1 MHKVITY
8 ILYFTVLTINAQV
21 GINTQ
26 NVHSSAVLH
35 LESTTKGFL
44 LPRLQQSQIN
54 TINNPAEGLLLYNTT
69 LNYLDWFNGQQW
81 VNPSTRPISPLIE
94 SISPSINQVSINF
107 TASPNSLITGY
118 DVFVQPGNYVVSG
131 TSSPIVVPNLL
142 ENTLY
147 SFSLMATT
155 AIGKGMPSPVVQS
168 TTLFLPPGIPTK
180 FDVQPL
186 NQKIIVSWDTSTGV
200 VSNYSVA
207 YKEVNATEWTEVS
220 TNSNTIELSSL
231 TNNSTYSIKVKAN
244 NSAGSSDFTSTQ
256 YASPI
261 SGEILLFES
270 FNGTT
275 LDGSLWYE
283 RENNVETTTFAS
295 GNIAISNGRLSV
307 LGTGTSDNRDMLRTK
322 KIFGKNTTDLIVQFN
337 IVYPSC
343 GNTSQ
348 NSFKYGEIQNNSSN
362 GNYFRLK
369 KTDATTLEVFTNQN
383 SSTKSSQ
390 IVCTDNEVVNYKCI
404 FKQNNAIEVYVNGVL
419 NSNLTYSNVGTP
431 NLSGY
436 DSYIGFI
443 GIGTNL
449 FYVENITISGLPT
462 KPQRPNPLTSPIA
475 VAGNS
480 AAVVNFIPPLTDGGS
495 PIINYTVTSTPGN
508 ITAIGTSSPI
518 LVTGLTNGTSYTFKI
533 VSNNFYGSSNSS
545 FSTNA
550 VIPSDAVIVP
560 LFYPL
565 NNSVLL
571 QWKGVGDAIDY
582 VIEYKEI
589 SASDWIVV
597 NDGVSSNPQYTITG
611 LTNGI
616 EYNIRIKPLTNFAI
630 YNYSS
635 VISVTP
641 TNDYNSN
648 CWNQIVS
655 TGQSLSVGHG
665 GTPALST
672 TQPYSNKQLNSSFT
686 ALDPLVELGTERM
699 YSSLA
704 NSISQQV
711 GTTNP
716 FNSIVTLRGVGA
728 TPYSGLKKGTTTY
741 DYIINAIKQAKKISN
756 EIDLKPYVIR
766 ALTVVHGE
774 NDFANT
780 QYKENLLEW
789 QNDFETD
796 LKYISGQVGIIPMF
810 TCQVSTWSI
819 YGGTKPVSALGQLD
833 AALENPNKIVLVTP
847 KYFLD
852 YADGLHLKNFSYKL
866 LGEYYGKVMKKVLVD
881 KQQWL
886 PLYATQATRVG
897 NTITVDF
904 HVPVAP
910 LQINTTSLLQQNH
923 FGFEYFDDE
932 QSANIVNVAI
942 GTNGTSVIITLSNE
956 PNGSNKKIAYAYT
969 GIPGQGAGREK
980 THSTKG
986 NLCDS
991 DATPM
996 LFSSDYPGY
1005 YGTTLKN
1012 WCVSFIKNVN

>member
-8 ILYFTVLTINAQV
+8 ILYFSVLSIKAQV

-26 NVHSSAVLH
+26 IIHPTSLLQ
-35 LESTTKGFL
+35 LESTSKGFL
-44 LPRLQQSQIN
+44 LPRLDQSQIS

-69 LNYLDWFNGQQW
+69 LNYIDWFNGQQW
-81 VNPSTRPISPLIE
+81 INPSTRPTSPIIE
-94 SISPSINQVSINF
+94 SITPSTNQVSINF
-107 TASPNSLITGY
+107 NINPNSLITGY
-118 DVFVQPGNYVVSG
+118 EVLVLPANYVVSG

-142 ENTLY
+142 ENTTY
-147 SFSLMATT
+147 SFSLMAST
-155 AIGKGMPSPVVQS
+155 AIGKGTPSPVVQS
-168 TTLFLPPGIPTK
+168 TTLFSPPGIPTK
-180 FDVQPL
+180 FDVQPI
-186 NQKIIVSWDTSTGV
+186 NQKILVSWEAPSGV
-200 VSNYSVA
+200 VSSYSVY
-207 YKEVNATEWTEVS
+207 YKEVSATEWTEVS
-220 TNSNTIELSSL
+220 SNSNTIELSSL
-231 TNNSTYSIKVKAN
+231 INNLTYSIKVKAN
-244 NSAGSSDFTSTQ
+244 NTAGSSDFTSIQ
-256 YASPI
+256 YASPV
-261 SGEILLFES
+261 SNDILLFES

-275 LDGSLWYE
+275 LNGSLWYE
-283 RENNVETTTFAS
+283 RENNVETTSYTS
-295 GNIAISNGRLSV
+295 GNISISNGRLSV
-307 LGTGTSDNRDMLRTK
+307 LGTGTGDNRDMLRTK
-322 KIFGKNTTDLIVQFN
+322 KIFGKNTTDLVVQFN

-343 GNTSQ
+343 SAHSLNT
-348 NSFKYGEIQNNSSN
+348 FKYGEIQQNSSN
-362 GNYFRLK
+362 GNYFRLR
-369 KTDATTLEVFTNQN
+369 KTDAATLEALTNQN
-383 SSTKSSQ
+383 SSSKSSQ
-390 IVCTDNEVVNYKCI
+390 VVCSENEIVNYKCI

-419 NSNLTYSNVGTP
+419 NPNLSFSNVGAP

-449 FYVENITISGLPT
+449 FYVENITVSGLPT
-462 KPQRPNPLTSPIA
+462 KPQRPNPLTAPIA
-475 VAGNS
+475 VSGNS
-480 AAVVNFIPPLTDGGS
+480 SAVINFIPPLTDGGS
-495 PIINYTVTSTPGN
+495 PITSYTVTSTPGN
-508 ITAIGTSSPI
+508 ITATGTSSPI
-518 LVTGLTNGTSYTFKI
+518 LITNLTNGTSYTFKI

-550 VIPSDAVIVP
+550 VIPSDGVVVP
-560 LFYPL
+560 LSYPL

-571 QWKGVGDAIDY
+571 QWKSIGDAIDY
-582 VIEYKEI
+582 VIEYKETTG
-589 SASDWIVV
+589 SDWIVV
-597 NDGVSSNPQYTITG
+597 NDGVAINTQFTITG
-611 LTNGI
+611 LTNGT
-616 EYNIRIKPLTNFAI
+616 EYNIRIKPLTNFAV
-630 YNYSS
+630 YNYSTI
-635 VISVTP
+635 ISVTP

-672 TQPYSNKQLNSSFT
+672 TQPYSNMQLNSTFT
-686 ALDPLVELGTERM
+686 AFEPLVELGTERM

-711 GTTNP
+711 GTVTP

-741 DYIINAIKQAKKISN
+741 DYIINAIKQAKKVSN
-756 EIDLKPYVIR
+756 ETDLKPYVIK

-796 LKYISGQVGIIPMF
+796 LKNISGQVGIIPMF

-819 YGGTKPVSALGQLD
+819 YGGTKPVSALGQLE

-886 PLYATQATRVG
+886 PLHATQTNRVG
-897 NTITVDF
+897 NIITIDF

-910 LQINTTSLLQQNH
+910 LQINTTTLLQQNH
-923 FGFEYFDDE
+923 FGFEYFDDT
-932 QSANIVNVAI
+932 QSADIVNVAI
-942 GTNGTSVIITLSNE
+942 GSNGTSVIITLSNE
-956 PNGSNKKIAYAYT
+956 PTGTNKKIAYAYT

-991 DATPM
+991 DASPM
-996 LFSSDYPGY
+996 LFPGDYPTY